1 MRAMPTTDH
10 RARSLRR
17 PTLLQSLSFAAL
29 AALVAGCTGAA
40 AISPAR
46 SATTDGNAAPQSQ
59 VGSSSLSAPQAQAG
73 SPSPSA
79 PPADV
84 SLGTALPGAGSQAG
98 SPAVVMPASS
108 RFPGGLLIA
117 DRQNGRLIVVSSS
130 GRILWTFP
138 GRGSLPAGQ
147 RFSADDAF
155 LAPDGKTIV
164 ANEEHYQV
172 VVRIDIATK
181 RVVWEYGHYGIAS
194 SRAGYLHGPDDA
206 YGLPN
211 GDVIVADISNC
222 RVLEI
227 SPARKVVRHWGR
239 AGSCTNQPPTSFAK
253 PNGDTPLPDGGLL
266 ITTIS
271 GSRVVRLDA
280 SGHVVFNI
288 HVPAAYPSDAQLTAG
303 GNILVVDYARI
314 GQVLLVS
321 PGGHVLW
328 RYRVSSGPGQLSYP
342 SLAVPLPDGT
352 IAVTD
357 DLRERVVVIDPRTNR
372 IVWQYGHTGRIGTA
386 PGFLFTPDGLNVL
399 PAGTIP

>member
-1 MRAMPTTDH
+1 MPATEP
-10 RARSLRR
+10 RARSHRR
-17 PTLLQSLSFAAL
+17 PVLAPSIALAAIVGLVAACTGAPTLGPAGPATMPAPAAAL
-29 AALVAGCTGAA
+29 APAGTPSSAA
-40 AISPAR
+40 A
-46 SATTDGNAAPQSQ
+46 
-59 VGSSSLSAPQAQAG
+59 
-73 SPSPSA
+73 
-79 PPADV
+79 
-84 SLGTALPGAGSQAG
+84 
-98 SPAVVMPASS
+98 PAVVGPGSMLPGTGPAGGNPAVVLPASS

-130 GRILWTFP
+130 GHLLWTFP

-164 ANEEHYQV
+164 ANEERYQV
-172 VVRIDIATK
+172 VVRIDIATR
-181 RVVWEYGHYGIAS
+181 RVVWEYGHYGVAS
-194 SRAGYLHGPDDA
+194 SGAGYLHGPDDA

-211 GDVIVADISNC
+211 GDVVVADISNC

-239 AGSCTNQPPTSFAK
+239 AGSCTNRPPTSFAK

-266 ITTIS
+266 VTTIG
-271 GSRVVRLDA
+271 GSRVIRLR
-280 SGHVVFNI
+280 STGSVVFNVR
-288 HVPAAYPSDAQLTAG
+288 VPAAYPSDAQLTAA
-303 GNILVVDYARI
+303 GNILVVDYSSV

-321 PGGHVLW
+321 PRGRVLW
-328 RYRVSSGPGQLSYP
+328 RYRVASGPGRLSYP

-372 IVWQYGHTGRIGTA
+372 IVWQYGHTDRIGTA
-386 PGFLFTPDGLNVL
+386 PGYLFTPDGLNVL

>member
-1 MRAMPTTDH
+1 MPETRR
-10 RARSLRR
+10 RARSLLR
-17 PTLLQSLSFAAL
+17 PTLLRTITFAAL
-29 AALVAGCTGAA
+29 AGLVAACTSGTAAGTAEPAATPGSTAAVVVAGA
-40 AISPAR
+40 
-46 SATTDGNAAPQSQ
+46 
-59 VGSSSLSAPQAQAG
+59 
-73 SPSPSA
+73 PSPSA
-79 PPADV
+79 PPAPV
-84 SLGTALPGAGSQAG
+84 
-98 SPAVVMPASS
+98 SPATTPPGSGPAGDTVTAVLPASS

-117 DRQNGRLIVVSSS
+117 DRQNGRLIVVSAG
-130 GRILWTFP
+130 GRTLWTFP

-164 ANEEHYQV
+164 ANEERYQV
-172 VVRIDIATK
+172 VVRIDIATR
-181 RVVWEYGHYGIAS
+181 RVLWEYGHYGIAS
-194 SRAGYLHGPDDA
+194 SKAGYLHGPDDA

-211 GDVIVADISNC
+211 GDVVVADISNC

-227 SPARKVVRHWGR
+227 SPAKRVVRHWGR
-239 AGSCTNQPPTSFAK
+239 AGSCTNQPPSSFAK

-266 ITTIS
+266 ITTIG
-271 GSRVVRLDA
+271 GSRVIRL
-280 SGHVVFNI
+280 SSTGSVVFNVR
-288 HVPAAYPSDAQLTAG
+288 VPAAYPSDAQLTAA
-303 GNILVVDYARI
+303 GNILVVDYSSI

-321 PGGHVLW
+321 PRGRVLW
-328 RYRVSSGPGQLSYP
+328 RYRVASGPGRLSYP

-386 PGFLFTPDGLNVL
+386 PGYLFTPDGLNVL